1 LIMRWL
7 TAHDEGGIRICDT
20 HRRSRI
26 IPAGR
31 LRVLPAAGRMAD
43 PF

>member
-1 LIMRWL
+1 MRCL
-7 TAHDEGGIRICDT
+7 ATHGDGGIRICDT
-20 HRRSRI
+20 HRRSRV